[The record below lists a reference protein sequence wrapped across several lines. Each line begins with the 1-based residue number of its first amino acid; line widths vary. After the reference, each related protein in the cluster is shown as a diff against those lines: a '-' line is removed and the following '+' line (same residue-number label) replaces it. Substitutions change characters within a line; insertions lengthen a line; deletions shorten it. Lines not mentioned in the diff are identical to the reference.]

1 MTGGGRDT
9 PPLARADDANAAT
22 PHRRRTTHSPCLRP
36 PPLSQVLSVVDPA
49 DARAR
54 AGHGVST
61 DALAFAWRVARDLE
75 ARGLLLEVDGASAV
89 VARRE

>member
-1 MTGGGRDT
+1 MRT
-9 PPLARADDANAAT
+9 PRP

-89 VARRE
+89 VARQE